1 LSRYAV
7 HEEADLAE
15 VAHVDAAR
23 TSVAVERHLIT
34 LALNLLGAPRQTMHE
49 LETTMSAAA
58 QTTTPSPA
66 PTSYVPKRSD
76 LPLNTRF
83 KLGSEITEEQKAFL
97 DTNGF
102 ILFEKVASPEEL
114 QMIVSEVERIQEQ
127 WLAEKR
133 TSVFGIPVMKGNID
147 GKDFVQRFAFTSMSS
162 DKFKSFVRDDRFAP
176 MRRLI
181 GEDTRVGDQEKD
193 GVVFNRYIN
202 IPGSA
207 YPDLGWHTDGLRDI
221 FYLRRPK

>member
-1 LSRYAV
+1 MQT
-7 HEEADLAE
+7 
-15 VAHVDAAR
+15 VA
-23 TSVAVERHLIT
+23 
-34 LALNLLGAPRQTMHE
+34 
-49 LETTMSAAA
+49 TTA
-58 QTTTPSPA
+58 TPSPSLGYK
-66 PTSYVPKRSD
+66 PMRSD

-83 KLGSEITEEQKAFL
+83 KLGKEITEEQKAFL

-114 QMIVSEVERIQEQ
+114 QTIVSEVDRIQER

-133 TSVFGIPVMKGNID
+133 ESVYGIPVMKGNID
-147 GKDFVQRFAFTSMSS
+147 GKDFIQRFAFTSVFSEYI
-162 DKFKSFVRDDRFAP
+162 KTFVRDDRFTP
-176 MRRLI
+176 VRRLV
-181 GEDTRVGDQEKD
+181 GENTRVGDEEKD

-221 FYLRRPK
+221 FYLRMPKQMLNVGLHFDKCTKETGGLVLIPGTHKQSFMGMWRPSRVI